1 MKEFNGIIRKKEKE
15 IVMVEQDTVKLL
27 REDDAGVEMGISAI
41 DEVLEYVSSEDL
53 KNVLSESKDKHIRL
67 KKEIEK
73 LLDSYND
80 DGKDPNM
87 MAKGMS
93 WMKTN
98 VMLIVNESDA
108 TIADLITDGC
118 NMGTKSL
125 NKYLNKYEAADEVS
139 KDITKKLIK
148 LEEKLA
154 DDVRDY
160 L

>member
-1 MKEFNGIIRKKEKE
+1 MI
-15 IVMVEQDTVKLL
+15 EQDTIKLL

-41 DEVLEYVSSEDL
+41 DEVLEYVNDERL

-67 KKEIEK
+67 KKEIE
-73 LLDSYND
+73 DSLERFND
-80 DGKDPNM
+80 DGKEPNP

-98 VMLIVNESDA
+98 VMLIMNESDA

-125 NKYLNKYEAADEVS
+125 NKYLNKYEAADEFS

-154 DDVRDY
+154 GDVKEY